1 MIGQIVSRY
10 RIVGNLGSGGMGD
23 VYLAEDER
31 LGRKLALKI
40 LPERFTSDPG
50 RVRRFE
56 QEARAA
62 SALNHP
68 NIITIHDIGRAQTS
82 DGDLYFI
89 AAEYVEGETLR
100 SRLLN
105 VAEPRH
111 RIEMTEAIE
120 IAIQCCGALQA
131 AHGAGII
138 HRDIKPENIMLR
150 PDGYVKILDFGL
162 AKLIERDATETGG
175 DPMTRT
181 KSLLGTEP
189 GMVVGTAAYMSPEQ
203 ARGQRVDGR
212 SDIFSLG
219 ATLYE
224 MLTGHRPFGGPT
236 ISDTIAA
243 VLLIEPQ
250 RLSRRLPN
258 VPAELESVV
267 ARMLA
272 KELDWRYQSAED
284 ALGDLKRVRAR
295 CESIGAGS
303 MDHSACYATNFTEP
317 SELETPLR
325 GGGET
330 ERHSQDL
337 FETNITPITDQPAWR
352 PERDTRR
359 AGGLTPS
366 GAQTTP
372 RTSRMRRFFAPALIS
387 LAVLIAAA
395 LGWAHFSNRAS
406 KINSVA
412 VLPFT
417 VTGPDAD
424 YLSDGMAETITNT
437 LSRLPELNVTSSN
450 SVRGY
455 KGREVDARELGRDLE
470 VEAAL
475 LGKIR
480 RAGKDLTIN
489 VELVDT
495 RSGRQIWGENFSLKT
510 SDLLTVQDR
519 ISRGVVSMLRP
530 PSGEDARSFLT
541 GAGTTDSE
549 AYDLYLRGRS
559 LWNQGTPE
567 ALAKADEF
575 FEKAAAKDPSYA
587 LAIGGCA
594 ACHAAG
600 SDGRRPGE
608 SMEKARKVAAI
619 ALKTE
624 DKLLDARLTLARV
637 NFRYDWDF
645 DSAER
650 EFKRALQLDPKS
662 ADARRQFAEFLALT
676 GHYEEASR
684 ELNRAIR
691 LDPRSLS
698 VKVTFGALAYYS
710 RDYGEAI
717 RRLKKALEFDDAY
730 APAHTRLGLVYE
742 QQGDTQDAVLSFLRA
757 GGLSP
762 VGPERTS
769 ALRRAY
775 NSQGRDAFWRE
786 HLSQL
791 TRESRA
797 RYVPKT
803 AVAAAQVR
811 LGRYDQALDTLAMGV
826 EEKDPGLIELKV
838 EPVFDPLRSN
848 PKFGALLRRVGLA
861 P

>member
-1 MIGQIVSRY
+1 MIGKTVSHY
-10 RIVGNLGSGGMGD
+10 RILSNLGSGGMGD

-40 LPERFTSDPG
+40 LPERFTSDPE
-50 RVRRFE
+50 RARRFE

-62 SALNHP
+62 SSLNHP
-68 NIITIHDIGRAQTS
+68 NIITIHDIGRARTS
-82 DGDLYFI
+82 DGDLYYI
-89 AAEYVEGETLR
+89 AAEFVEGETLR
-100 SRLLN
+100 SRLN
-105 VAEPRH
+105 SNAPGH
-111 RIEMTEAIE
+111 RIEMPEAIE
-120 IAIQCCGALQA
+120 IAIQCCGALQV

-162 AKLIERDATETGG
+162 AKLIERDETETGG
-175 DPMTRT
+175 APMTRT
-181 KSLLGTEP
+181 KSMFATEP

-212 SDIFSLG
+212 TDIFSLG

-224 MLTGHRPFGGPT
+224 MITGHRPFGGPT
-236 ISDTIAA
+236 ISDMIAA
-243 VLLIEPQ
+243 VLLTYPQ
-250 RLSRRLPN
+250 RLSCRLPN

-267 ARMLA
+267 AGMLA
-272 KELDWRYQSAED
+272 KELESRYQSAEE
-284 ALGDLKRVRAR
+284 ALRDLKRAKAC
-295 CESIGAGS
+295 CESPSAGA
-303 MDHSACYATNFTEP
+303 MDHSACYEFIEP
-317 SELETPLR
+317 SELKPPLQGR
-325 GGGET
+325 GEP
-330 ERHSQDL
+330 ERQSQDL
-337 FETNITPITDQPAWR
+337 FETNIIPITNEPAWR
-352 PERDTRR
+352 PQRYTRR
-359 AGGLTPS
+359 PGGVTAPGPETL
-366 GAQTTP
+366 P
-372 RTSRMRRFFAPALIS
+372 RRSRLRRLFAPALVC
-387 LAVLIAAA
+387 LAAALAAA
-395 LGWAHFSNRAS
+395 LGWAHFANRAS
-406 KINSVA
+406 NIDSVA

-417 VTGPDAD
+417 VNGPDAD
-424 YLSDGMAETITNT
+424 YLSEGIAETITNT
-437 LSRLPELNVTSSN
+437 LSRLHELNVTSSN

-470 VEAAL
+470 VDAAL

-495 RSGRQIWGENFSLKT
+495 RNGRQIWGENFSIKA
-510 SDLLTVQDR
+510 SDLLMVQDR
-519 ISRGVVSMLRP
+519 ISRGVASMLRP
-530 PSGEDARSFLT
+530 PSGEDARPFLA

-549 AYDLYLRGRS
+549 AYDFYLRGRS

-567 ALAKADEF
+567 ALAKADEY

-594 ACHAAG
+594 ACHATV
-600 SDGRRPGE
+600 SDGKRPRE

-645 DSAER
+645 ASAEQ
-650 EFKRALQLDPKS
+650 EFKRAVQLDPKS
-662 ADARRQFAEFLALT
+662 ADARCQYAEFLALT
-676 GHYEEASR
+676 GRHEEALR
-684 ELNRAIR
+684 EVNRAIR
-691 LDPRSLS
+691 LDPRSLP

-710 RDYGEAI
+710 RDYEEAI
-717 RRLKKALEFDDAY
+717 RRLKKALEVDDAY
-730 APAHTRLGLVYE
+730 APVHTRLGLAYE

-769 ALRRAY
+769 ALRRAF
-775 NSQGRDAFWRE
+775 NSQGRDAFWLE

-791 TRESRA
+791 TRESRG

-803 AVAAAQVR
+803 SIAAAQVR
-811 LGRYDQALDTLAMGV
+811 LGRNDQALDTLAKAI
-826 EEKDPGLIELKV
+826 EEKDPGLIELKA

-848 PKFGALLRRVGLA
+848 PKFAELLRRVGMA

>member
-1 MIGQIVSRY
+1 MIGQIVSRF
-10 RIVGNLGSGGMGD
+10 RIIGNLGSGGMGD
-23 VYLAEDER
+23 VYLAEDEL

-40 LPERFTSDPG
+40 LPERFTSDPE
-50 RVRRFE
+50 RARRFE

-68 NIITIHDIGRAQTS
+68 NIITIHDIGRARTS

-89 AAEYVEGETLR
+89 AAEFVEGETLR
-100 SRLLN
+100 SRLN
-105 VAEPRH
+105 GTAPGH

-120 IAIQCCGALQA
+120 IALQCCGALQA

-162 AKLIERDATETGG
+162 AKLIERDETEGGG
-175 DPMTRT
+175 DPMART
-181 KSLLGTEP
+181 KSMFSTEP

-212 SDIFSLG
+212 TDIFSLG

-236 ISDTIAA
+236 ISDMIAA
-243 VLLIEPQ
+243 VLLTNPQ
-250 RLSRRLPN
+250 RLSCRLPN
-258 VPAELESVV
+258 VPVELESLV

-272 KELDWRYQSAED
+272 KVLDSRYQSAED
-284 ALGDLKRVRAR
+284 ALRDLKRAKAR
-295 CESIGAGS
+295 CESPGAGA
-303 MDHSACYATNFTEP
+303 MDHSACYEIIEP
-317 SELETPLR
+317 SELKPLIQ
-325 GGGET
+325 GGGEL

-337 FETNITPITDQPAWR
+337 FATNIIPITDQPAGR
-352 PERDTRR
+352 PERNTRR
-359 AGGLTPS
+359 QGGLTS
-366 GAQTTP
+366 RGAQTTP
-372 RTSRMRRFFAPALIS
+372 RTSGKRRFFAPALIS
-387 LAVLIAAA
+387 LAVLIASA
-395 LGWAHFSNRAS
+395 LGWAHFANRAS

-412 VLPFT
+412 VMPFT

-424 YLSDGMAETITNT
+424 YLSDGMAETITKT

-470 VEAAL
+470 VDAAL

-495 RSGRQIWGENFSLKT
+495 RNGRQIWGENFSLKT

-549 AYDLYLRGRS
+549 AFDLYLRGRS

-600 SDGRRPGE
+600 SDGRRPGD
-608 SMEKARKVAAI
+608 SMEKARKVAGI

-624 DKLLDARLTLARV
+624 DRLLDARLTLARV

-676 GHYEEASR
+676 GRYEEASR

-691 LDPRSLS
+691 LDPRSLP

-717 RRLKKALEFDDAY
+717 RRLKNALEFDDAY

-769 ALRRAY
+769 ALRSAY

-786 HLSQL
+786 HLLQL

-803 AVAAAQVR
+803 AVAAAQLR
-811 LGRYDQALDTLAMGV
+811 LGRYDQALDTLAKGV